1 MTADTPGWSA
11 PSAHESAGEE
21 PAAGGL
27 CRLRVLVAED
37 TYLRSDALAALVRE
51 EAGADVVAHATTG
64 HAVLAAAA
72 EHDPDVAVL
81 DVDLLGVDACNVI
94 ERLRALRPDCKI
106 IAMTGVANPGHLR
119 RALAANVTGL
129 IVKSA
134 PAGDLLHAIG
144 RARGGDRV
152 IDHRLALAALDATPN
167 PLTPQ
172 ETEILRRY
180 AEGHDIAE
188 VATQV
193 FLSGG
198 TVRNY
203 LRSAAQKLGARNR
216 AHAILIAVKAG
227 WI

>member
-11 PSAHESAGEE
+11 PSAHESPGEE

-64 HAVLAAAA
+64 H
-72 EHDPDVAVL
+72 AVL

-167 PLTPQ
+167 PLAPQ

-188 VATQV
+188 IATQV
-193 FLSGG
+193 FLSDG